1 MRGSVGVT
9 IAVPVLI
16 AGALS
21 PAGAQAPPGGRTR
34 VEVAGHSLQVMQGF
48 TVNVYAEGVGGARF
62 MVLSPDG
69 VPYLSLT
76 RQGRVVKLPDQD
88 GDGRAD
94 SVVTVA
100 QGLDAPHGLAFRG
113 DTLYVAETNRVV
125 RFVPG
130 VAASQVVV
138 PDLPH
143 GAGHFTRT
151 IVFGPR
157 DGKLY
162 VSVGSSCNICNE
174 RDAHR
179 ATVLRFNADGSGGE
193 IFAHGLR
200 NSVGLAFD
208 PATGDLWGTNNDRDL
223 LGDDL
228 PPDRI
233 NILHQGGNYGWP
245 QCYLPGHQNPEYP
258 NADCGHLAEP
268 AITFQAH
275 SAPLG
280 IVFSTGTQFPPEY
293 RGGAFVAYHGSWNR
307 SIPTGYKVV
316 YVRRQDGRP
325 VAITDFIVGFLPEG
339 SDTPWARP
347 VDVLVAK
354 DGSLLVSDDYSGRIF
369 RIHYV
374 GPVARP

>member
-1 MRGSVGVT
+1 MRGSVVT
-9 IAVPVLI
+9 MLAVPVLV
-16 AGALS
+16 AGAVT
-21 PAGAQAPPGGRTR
+21 AAQAQAPGGGRTR
-34 VEVAGHSLQVMQGF
+34 VEVAGHSLVVMRGF
-48 TVNVYAEGVGGARF
+48 AVDLYAEGLSGARF
-62 MVLSPDG
+62 MVLGPDG

-76 RQGRVVKLPDQD
+76 SQGRVVKLPDLD
-88 GDGRAD
+88 GNGRAD
-94 SVVTVA
+94 SVVTIA
-100 QGLDAPHGLAFRG
+100 RGLSSPHGLAFHG

-130 VAASQVVV
+130 VAAPEVVV
-138 PDLPH
+138 PDVPH
-143 GAGHFTRT
+143 GGGHFTRT

-162 VSVGSSCNICNE
+162 LSVGSSCNICDE
-174 RDAHR
+174 RDARR
-179 ATVLRFNADGSGGE
+179 AAVLRFNADGSGGE

-208 PATGDLWGTNNDRDL
+208 PSTGELWGTNNDRDM

-233 NILHQGGNYGWP
+233 NILRQGGDYGWP
-245 QCYLPGHQNPEYP
+245 QCYLPGHPNPEYP

-280 IVFSTGTQFPPEY
+280 IAFSTGTQFPPEY
-293 RGGAFVAYHGSWNR
+293 RGGAFAAYHGSWNR
-307 SIPTGYKVV
+307 SVPTGYKVV
-316 YVRRQDGRP
+316 YVRQRDGRP
-325 VAITDFIVGFLPEG
+325 VTITDFVVGFLAEG
-339 SDTPWARP
+339 SDAPWARP

-354 DGSLLVSDDYSGRIF
+354 DGSLLVSDDYGGRIF
-369 RIHYV
+369 RVHYV
-374 GPVARP
+374 GAGTRP

>member
-1 MRGSVGVT
+1 MRSRAVAMAVAALGVG
-9 IAVPVLI
+9 A
-16 AGALS
+16 AGILR
-21 PAGAQAPPGGRTR
+21 AQAPAGGRTP
-34 VEVAGHSLQVMQGF
+34 VAVAGHSLQVIRGF
-48 TVNVYAEGVGGARF
+48 AVDVYAEGLSGARF
-62 MVLSPDG
+62 MALGPDG
-69 VPYLSLT
+69 VPYVSLT
-76 RQGRVVKLPDQD
+76 GQGLVVKLPDHD
-88 GDGRAD
+88 GRGRAD

-100 QGLDAPHGLAFRG
+100 RGLSRPHGLAFRG

-130 VAASQVVV
+130 VETPQVVV

-143 GAGHFTRT
+143 GSGHFTRT

-162 VSVGSSCNICNE
+162 VSVGSSCNICDE
-174 RDAHR
+174 HDARR
-179 ATVLRFNADGSGGE
+179 AAVLRFNADGSGGE
-193 IFAHGLR
+193 IFARGLR

-208 PATGDLWGTNNDRDL
+208 PATEELWGTNNDRDM

-245 QCYLPGHQNPEYP
+245 ECYLPGHQNPEYP
-258 NADCGHLAEP
+258 SADCSHLAEP

-280 IVFSTGTQFPPEY
+280 IAFSTGTQFPPEY
-293 RGGAFVAYHGSWNR
+293 GGGAFVAYHGSWNR

-316 YVRRQDGRP
+316 YVRQQGGRP

-339 SDTPWARP
+339 SDAPWARP

-354 DGSLLVSDDYSGRIF
+354 DGSLLVSDDYGGRIF
-369 RIHYV
+369 RVHYV
-374 GPVARP
+374 GH

>member
-1 MRGSVGVT
+1 MRGSVVAT
-9 IAVPVLI
+9 MVVWALAVST
-16 AGALS
+16 AR
-21 PAGAQAPPGGRTR
+21 PAGAQAPAGGRTR
-34 VEVAGHSLQVMQGF
+34 VEVAGHMLQAMPGF
-48 TVNVYAEGVGGARF
+48 DVGVYAEDLNGARF
-62 MVLSPDG
+62 MVLGPDG

-76 RQGRVVKLPDQD
+76 GQGRVVKLPDAN

-94 SVVTVA
+94 SIVTVA
-100 QGLDAPHGLAFRG
+100 RGLSSPHGLAFRG
-113 DTLYVAETNRVV
+113 DTLYVAETNRIV

-130 VAASQVVV
+130 SAAPQVVV
-138 PDLPH
+138 PVLPH
-143 GAGHFTRT
+143 GGGHFTRT
-151 IVFGPR
+151 IVFGPQ

-162 VSVGSSCNICNE
+162 VSVGSSCNICDE
-174 RDAHR
+174 RDPRR
-179 ATVLRFNADGSGGE
+179 AAVLRFNPDGSGGE
-193 IFAHGLR
+193 VFAHGLR

-208 PATGDLWGTNNDRDL
+208 PATGELWGTNNDRDL

-258 NADCGHLAEP
+258 SADCSHLAEP
-268 AITFQAH
+268 AVTFQAH

-280 IVFSTGTQFPPEY
+280 ITFSTGTQFPPEF

-307 SIPTGYKVV
+307 SVPTGYKVV
-316 YVRRQDGRP
+316 YVRQQGGHP
-325 VAITDFIVGFLPEG
+325 TSITDFVVGFLPEG
-339 SDTPWARP
+339 ADTPWARP

-369 RIHYV
+369 RVHVV
-374 GPVARP
+374 GH

>member
-1 MRGSVGVT
+1 
-9 IAVPVLI
+9 
-16 AGALS
+16 
-21 PAGAQAPPGGRTR
+21 
-34 VEVAGHSLQVMQGF
+34 
-48 TVNVYAEGVGGARF
+48 
-62 MVLSPDG
+62 
-69 VPYLSLT
+69 
-76 RQGRVVKLPDQD
+76 
-88 GDGRAD
+88 
-94 SVVTVA
+94 
-100 QGLDAPHGLAFRG
+100 LAFRG

-233 NILHQGGNYGWP
+233 NILHQGGDYGWP

>member
-1 MRGSVGVT
+1 MPSRIVGLVTAVLAAAAAGS
-9 IAVPVLI
+9 
-16 AGALS
+16 LS
-21 PAGAQAPPGGRTR
+21 GQAPAGGRTR
-34 VEVAGHSLQVMQGF
+34 IEVAGHALQVPQGF
-48 TVNVYAEGVGGARF
+48 AVDVYAAGVTDARF
-62 MVLSPDG
+62 MVLGPDG
-69 VPYLSLT
+69 VPYVSLT
-76 RQGRVVKLPDQD
+76 GEGLVVKLPDQN

-94 SVVTVA
+94 SVVIVA
-100 QGLDAPHGLAFRG
+100 RGLNRPHGLAFRG

-130 VAASQVVV
+130 AATPQVVV

-143 GAGHFTRT
+143 GGGHFTRT

-162 VSVGSSCNICNE
+162 VSVGSSCNICSE
-174 RDAHR
+174 RDARR
-179 ATVLRFNADGSGGE
+179 AAVLRFNADGSGGE

-208 PATGDLWGTNNDRDL
+208 PATNELWGTNNDRDM
-223 LGDDL
+223 LGDDV

-245 QCYLPGHQNPEYP
+245 ECYLPGQPNPEYP
-258 NADCGHLAEP
+258 GADCGHLAAP

-280 IVFSTGTQFPPEY
+280 VTFSTGTQFPAEY
-293 RGGAFVAYHGSWNR
+293 RGGAFVCYHGSWNR
-307 SIPTGYKVV
+307 SVPTGYKVV
-316 YVRRQDGRP
+316 YVRQDGGRP
-325 VAITDFIVGFLPEG
+325 AAIADFITGFLPDG
-339 SDTPWARP
+339 GTVWGRP

-354 DGSLLVSDDYSGRIF
+354 DGSLLVSDDFGGRVF
-369 RIHYV
+369 RVHYAA
-374 GPVARP
+374 AR